1 MPYAGWKPTGTSRH
15 TGRAGRPSH
24 ARRHPSCR
32 STLAPADS
40 GANARGAAT
49 TGRQEWTRPNPG
61 PRVCLGH
68 FRTGAYRTRGSG
80 TAALVGGWT
89 RRFNRLHHPSN
100 PAHGTDSSPVNSC
113 QAPASPA
120 FPILAQGYRPAWF
133 NSSCSARKRWWRSRN
148 SAMKSIHAGSRA
160 ICRYRSR
167 IVVR

>member
-1 MPYAGWKPTGTSRH
+1 MPYAGWKPTGTSSH

-32 STLAPADS
+32 SPLDPADS
-40 GANARGAAT
+40 GANARGVAT
-49 TGRQEWTRPNPG
+49 TAGRSRRAPTPALACVSGISGQGHTALAAPG
-61 PRVCLGH
+61 LWPRWRLDKAIQPSAPCLK
-68 FRTGAYRTRGSG
+68 
-80 TAALVGGWT
+80 
-89 RRFNRLHHPSN
+89 PS
-100 PAHGTDSSPVNSC
+100 HGTDSSPVNSC

-120 FPILAQGYRPAWF
+120 FPILAQAYRPAWF

-148 SAMKSIHAGSRA
+148 SAMKSVHAGSRD